1 MADFILDRISNYLSN
16 LPKKGKENV
25 LDPLLTSK
33 PMPPIKTRG
42 NKIVRTDTNEEIT
55 LKGAASDVFRF
66 VERYKGKVT
75 VEKDEA
81 GEEIGRS
88 GEFEPFFQSTDDLL
102 KRMKMISDWGGNL
115 ITFWVVP
122 LYARRQM
129 DLMDKAVEFGE
140 KNDLYINFMPITNM
154 TERDRGSP
162 YDTENDTFMQELA
175 NRYREKPNVIY
186 GLGAEPFNIKWEDWV
201 KRASEIAEKIRKINP
216 DATLVMPGV
225 DWGRTLKLE
234 EKPFPFQ
241 NVIYA
246 VGDYPFA
253 DKSDYE
259 IKGKNL
265 DLIAW
270 KKPEY
275 LKYPVLITEMGGFYG
290 KDFDSEED
298 LEVLKHM
305 FNDGR
310 NRKFS
315 YQIHNMDSTSKI
327 GLIKYDY
334 S

>member
-175 NRYREKPNVIY
+175 NRYREKTNIIY
-186 GLGAEPFNIKWEDWV
+186 GLLSVPFTN
-201 KRASEIAEKIRKINP
+201 
-216 DATLVMPGV
+216 
-225 DWGRTLKLE
+225 
-234 EKPFPFQ
+234 
-241 NVIYA
+241 
-246 VGDYPFA
+246 
-253 DKSDYE
+253 
-259 IKGKNL
+259 
-265 DLIAW
+265 
-270 KKPEY
+270 
-275 LKYPVLITEMGGFYG
+275 
-290 KDFDSEED
+290 
-298 LEVLKHM
+298 
-305 FNDGR
+305 
-310 NRKFS
+310 
-315 YQIHNMDSTSKI
+315 
-327 GLIKYDY
+327 
-334 S
+334 